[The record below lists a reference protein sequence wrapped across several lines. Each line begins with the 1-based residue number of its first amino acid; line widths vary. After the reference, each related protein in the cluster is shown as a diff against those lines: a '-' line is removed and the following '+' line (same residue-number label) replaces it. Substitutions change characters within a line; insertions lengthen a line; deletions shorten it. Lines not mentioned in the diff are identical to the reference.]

1 MPEIGMFHRTVF
13 ETSSLRILNFSNYK
27 RKTETKIATHDIIN
41 HKSKIEVVGFTPVE
55 ISMQILLHGNLL
67 AFRYS
72 VDVWQD
78 LRRLREDCEDAVQ
91 DWLIV
96 GQEILG
102 KFMIKSIN
110 ENVIAWSK
118 LGNPL
123 VIKADVVFVE
133 VDGSPEMRW
142 PPRDTNFSDY
152 YEPPNYD

>member
-1 MPEIGMFHRTVF
+1 MPVIGMFHRTIF
-13 ETSSLRILNFSNYK
+13 ETSSLRILNFDKYK

-41 HKSKIEVVGFTPVE
+41 HKSKIEVVGFEPVE
-55 ISMQILLHGNLL
+55 ISMTILLHGNLL
-67 AFRYS
+67 QFRWTE
-72 VDVWQD
+72 DVWQD
-78 LRRLREDCEDAVQ
+78 MRKLREDCEDAVV
-91 DWLIV
+91 DFLVV

-133 VDGSPEMRW
+133 VDGSPEMRY
-142 PPRDTNFSDY
+142 PPRGETV
-152 YEPPNYD
+152 NYDL

>member
-1 MPEIGMFHRTVF
+1 MPEIGMFHRTIF
-13 ETSSLRILNFSNYK
+13 ETSSLRILNFNNYK
-27 RKTETKIATHDIIN
+27 RKTETKIATHEIIN

-67 AFRYS
+67 AFRYG
-72 VDVWQD
+72 VDIWKD
-78 LRRLREDCEDAVQ
+78 MRRLREDCEDAVQ

-142 PPRDTNFSDY
+142 PPRDTTFDSY
-152 YEPPNYD
+152 YKNRND